1 MIYKDII
8 LKGTLIKRYKRFFAD
23 VKVNNETLTTYCPNT
38 GSLKGLLDEGNEV
51 LVAKVDN
58 PKAKLKYRLEAIRS
72 NDVFVGINTSLPNL
86 IISESIV
93 DKKLLKEF
101 TGTLRR
107 EVKYGVNSKI
117 DILLEENN
125 HKNFIEIK
133 SVTMSREKGIA
144 EFPDS
149 ITSRGSKHLIELSKT
164 VSANTKCYLIYLIQR
179 TDIKSFRIAKDID
192 KEYYENSLIAKKN
205 GVKFI
210 AYSCNV
216 NEQGIEIKKKL
227 KLLMIKTY
235 KSSEIDAC
243 REASKISSMVLDEV
257 IDLIEV
263 GNTTEDIDDFC
274 FKRIKELGA
283 TPAPLF
289 YRGFTKVS
297 CTSLNHVICH
307 GIPSKDKLLK
317 KGDILNIDVTSIID
331 GWHGDTS
338 RMLKTDEMIFKAQNL
353 MKSSSVFNGSY
364 RSD

>member
-23 VKVNNETLTTYCPNT
+23 VKVNNETLITYCPNT
-38 GSLKGLLDEGNEV
+38 GSLKGLLDEGSEV
-51 LVAKVDN
+51 LVAKVEN

-125 HKNFIEIK
+125 HKIFIEIK

-164 VSANTKCYLIYLIQR
+164 VNSNTSCYLIYLIQR
-179 TDIKSFRIAKDID
+179 PDIKSFRIAKDID

-205 GVKFI
+205 GVRFI

-216 NEQGIEIKKKL
+216 NEQGVEIKKE
-227 KLLMIKTY
+227 IK
-235 KSSEIDAC
+235 
-243 REASKISSMVLDEV
+243 
-257 IDLIEV
+257 
-263 GNTTEDIDDFC
+263 
-274 FKRIKELGA
+274 
-283 TPAPLF
+283 
-289 YRGFTKVS
+289 
-297 CTSLNHVICH
+297 
-307 GIPSKDKLLK
+307 
-317 KGDILNIDVTSIID
+317 IIND
-331 GWHGDTS
+331 
-338 RMLKTDEMIFKAQNL
+338 
-353 MKSSSVFNGSY
+353 
-364 RSD
+364 

>member
-38 GSLKGLLDEGNEV
+38 GSLNGLLDEGNEV

-72 NDVFVGINTSLPNL
+72 NGVFVGINTSLPNL
-86 IISESIV
+86 IVSNSIL

-125 HKNFIEIK
+125 HKTFIEIK

-144 EFPDS
+144 EFPDA

-164 VSANTKCYLIYLIQR
+164 VKANTSCYLIYLIQR

-216 NEQGIEIKKKL
+216 NEQGIEIEKE
-227 KLLMIKTY
+227 IK
-235 KSSEIDAC
+235 
-243 REASKISSMVLDEV
+243 
-257 IDLIEV
+257 
-263 GNTTEDIDDFC
+263 
-274 FKRIKELGA
+274 
-283 TPAPLF
+283 
-289 YRGFTKVS
+289 
-297 CTSLNHVICH
+297 
-307 GIPSKDKLLK
+307 
-317 KGDILNIDVTSIID
+317 IIND
-331 GWHGDTS
+331 
-338 RMLKTDEMIFKAQNL
+338 
-353 MKSSSVFNGSY
+353 
-364 RSD
+364 

>member
-23 VKVNNETLTTYCPNT
+23 VKVNNEALTTYCPNT
-38 GSLKGLLDEGNEV
+38 GSLEGLLDEGNEV

-125 HKNFIEIK
+125 HKIFIEIK

-149 ITSRGSKHLIELSKT
+149 ITSRGSKHLI
-164 VSANTKCYLIYLIQR
+164 
-179 TDIKSFRIAKDID
+179 
-192 KEYYENSLIAKKN
+192 
-205 GVKFI
+205 
-210 AYSCNV
+210 
-216 NEQGIEIKKKL
+216 
-227 KLLMIKTY
+227 
-235 KSSEIDAC
+235 
-243 REASKISSMVLDEV
+243 
-257 IDLIEV
+257 
-263 GNTTEDIDDFC
+263 
-274 FKRIKELGA
+274 
-283 TPAPLF
+283 
-289 YRGFTKVS
+289 
-297 CTSLNHVICH
+297 
-307 GIPSKDKLLK
+307 
-317 KGDILNIDVTSIID
+317 
-331 GWHGDTS
+331 
-338 RMLKTDEMIFKAQNL
+338 
-353 MKSSSVFNGSY
+353 
-364 RSD
+364 

>member
-8 LKGTLIKRYKRFFAD
+8 LKGTLIKRYKRFFTD
-23 VKVNNETLTTYCPNT
+23 VKVNNKILTTYCPNT

-51 LVAKVDN
+51 LVAKVEN
-58 PKAKLKYRLEAIRS
+58 PKAKLKYRLEAIKS

-86 IISESIV
+86 IVTNSIL

-125 HKNFIEIK
+125 HKTFIEIK

-144 EFPDS
+144 EFPDA

-164 VSANTKCYLIYLIQR
+164 VNANTSCYLIYLIQR
-179 TDIKSFRIAKDID
+179 ADIKSFRIAKDID

-216 NEQGIEIKKKL
+216 NEQGIEIEKE
-227 KLLMIKTY
+227 IK
-235 KSSEIDAC
+235 
-243 REASKISSMVLDEV
+243 
-257 IDLIEV
+257 
-263 GNTTEDIDDFC
+263 
-274 FKRIKELGA
+274 
-283 TPAPLF
+283 
-289 YRGFTKVS
+289 
-297 CTSLNHVICH
+297 
-307 GIPSKDKLLK
+307 
-317 KGDILNIDVTSIID
+317 IIND
-331 GWHGDTS
+331 
-338 RMLKTDEMIFKAQNL
+338 
-353 MKSSSVFNGSY
+353 
-364 RSD
+364 

>member
-38 GSLKGLLDEGNEV
+38 GSLNGLLDEGNEV

-86 IISESIV
+86 IISNSIL

-125 HKNFIEIK
+125 HKTFIEIK

-144 EFPDS
+144 EFPDA

-164 VSANTKCYLIYLIQR
+164 VNTNTSCYLIYLIQR

-192 KEYYENSLIAKKN
+192 KEYYENSLIAKK
-205 GVKFI
+205 KW
-210 AYSCNV
+210 C
-216 NEQGIEIKKKL
+216 
-227 KLLMIKTY
+227 
-235 KSSEIDAC
+235 
-243 REASKISSMVLDEV
+243 
-257 IDLIEV
+257 
-263 GNTTEDIDDFC
+263 
-274 FKRIKELGA
+274 
-283 TPAPLF
+283 
-289 YRGFTKVS
+289 
-297 CTSLNHVICH
+297 
-307 GIPSKDKLLK
+307 
-317 KGDILNIDVTSIID
+317 
-331 GWHGDTS
+331 
-338 RMLKTDEMIFKAQNL
+338 
-353 MKSSSVFNGSY
+353 
-364 RSD
+364 

>member
-23 VKVNNETLTTYCPNT
+23 VKVNNEALTTYCPNT
-38 GSLKGLLDEGNEV
+38 GSLEGLLDEGNEV

-125 HKNFIEIK
+125 HKIFIEIK

-164 VSANTKCYLIYLIQR
+164 VNSNTSCYLIYLIQR
-179 TDIKSFRIAKDID
+179 PDIKSFRIAKDID

-216 NEQGIEIKKKL
+216 NEQGVEIKKE
-227 KLLMIKTY
+227 IK
-235 KSSEIDAC
+235 
-243 REASKISSMVLDEV
+243 
-257 IDLIEV
+257 
-263 GNTTEDIDDFC
+263 
-274 FKRIKELGA
+274 
-283 TPAPLF
+283 
-289 YRGFTKVS
+289 
-297 CTSLNHVICH
+297 
-307 GIPSKDKLLK
+307 
-317 KGDILNIDVTSIID
+317 IIND
-331 GWHGDTS
+331 
-338 RMLKTDEMIFKAQNL
+338 
-353 MKSSSVFNGSY
+353 
-364 RSD
+364 

>member
-23 VKVNNETLTTYCPNT
+23 VKVNNEALTTYCPNT
-38 GSLKGLLDEGNEV
+38 GSLEGLLDEGNEV

-125 HKNFIEIK
+125 HKIFIEIK

-164 VSANTKCYLIYLIQR
+164 VNSNTSCYLIYLIQR

-205 GVKFI
+205 GVRFI

-216 NEQGIEIKKKL
+216 NEQGVEIKKE
-227 KLLMIKTY
+227 IK
-235 KSSEIDAC
+235 
-243 REASKISSMVLDEV
+243 
-257 IDLIEV
+257 
-263 GNTTEDIDDFC
+263 
-274 FKRIKELGA
+274 
-283 TPAPLF
+283 
-289 YRGFTKVS
+289 
-297 CTSLNHVICH
+297 
-307 GIPSKDKLLK
+307 
-317 KGDILNIDVTSIID
+317 IIND
-331 GWHGDTS
+331 
-338 RMLKTDEMIFKAQNL
+338 
-353 MKSSSVFNGSY
+353 
-364 RSD
+364 

>member
-93 DKKLLKEF
+93 NKKLLKEF
-101 TGTLRR
+101 IGTLRR

-125 HKNFIEIK
+125 HKIFIEIK

-164 VSANTKCYLIYLIQR
+164 VNSNTSCYLIYLIQR
-179 TDIKSFRIAKDID
+179 PDIKSFRIAKDID
-192 KEYYENSLIAKKN
+192 KEYYENYLLAKKA
-205 GVKFI
+205 GVNFL
-210 AYSCNV
+210 AYRC
-216 NEQGIEIKKKL
+216 
-227 KLLMIKTY
+227 
-235 KSSEIDAC
+235 
-243 REASKISSMVLDEV
+243 KISSKE
-257 IDLIEV
+257 
-263 GNTTEDIDDFC
+263 
-274 FKRIKELGA
+274 IK
-283 TPAPLF
+283 
-289 YRGFTKVS
+289 V
-297 CTSLNHVICH
+297 
-307 GIPSKDKLLK
+307 K
-317 KGDILNIDVTSIID
+317 KKIKII
-331 GWHGDTS
+331 
-338 RMLKTDEMIFKAQNL
+338 N
-353 MKSSSVFNGSY
+353 V
-364 RSD
+364 

>member
-38 GSLKGLLDEGNEV
+38 GSLNGLLDEGNEV

-58 PKAKLKYRLEAIRS
+58 HKAKLKYRLEAIRS
-72 NDVFVGINTSLPNL
+72 NGVFVGINTSLPNL
-86 IISESIV
+86 IISNSIL

-125 HKNFIEIK
+125 HKTFIEIK

-164 VSANTKCYLIYLIQR
+164 VNANTSCYLIYLIQR
-179 TDIKSFRIAKDID
+179 IDIKSFRIAKDID

-216 NEQGIEIKKKL
+216 NEQGIEIEKE
-227 KLLMIKTY
+227 IK
-235 KSSEIDAC
+235 
-243 REASKISSMVLDEV
+243 
-257 IDLIEV
+257 
-263 GNTTEDIDDFC
+263 
-274 FKRIKELGA
+274 
-283 TPAPLF
+283 
-289 YRGFTKVS
+289 
-297 CTSLNHVICH
+297 
-307 GIPSKDKLLK
+307 
-317 KGDILNIDVTSIID
+317 IIND
-331 GWHGDTS
+331 
-338 RMLKTDEMIFKAQNL
+338 
-353 MKSSSVFNGSY
+353 
-364 RSD
+364 

>member
-38 GSLKGLLDEGNEV
+38 GSLNGLLDEGNEV

-58 PKAKLKYRLEAIRS
+58 HKAKLKYRLEAIRS
-72 NDVFVGINTSLPNL
+72 NGVFVGINTSLPNL
-86 IISESIV
+86 IISNSIL

-125 HKNFIEIK
+125 HKTFIEIK

-144 EFPDS
+144 EFPDA

-164 VSANTKCYLIYLIQR
+164 VNANTSCYLIYLIQR

-216 NEQGIEIKKKL
+216 NEQGIEIEKE
-227 KLLMIKTY
+227 IK
-235 KSSEIDAC
+235 
-243 REASKISSMVLDEV
+243 
-257 IDLIEV
+257 
-263 GNTTEDIDDFC
+263 
-274 FKRIKELGA
+274 
-283 TPAPLF
+283 
-289 YRGFTKVS
+289 
-297 CTSLNHVICH
+297 
-307 GIPSKDKLLK
+307 
-317 KGDILNIDVTSIID
+317 IIND
-331 GWHGDTS
+331 
-338 RMLKTDEMIFKAQNL
+338 
-353 MKSSSVFNGSY
+353 
-364 RSD
+364 

>member
-23 VKVNNETLTTYCPNT
+23 VKVNNETLTAYCPNT

-72 NDVFVGINTSLPNL
+72 NNVFVGINTSLPNL
-86 IISESIV
+86 IVSNSIL

-125 HKNFIEIK
+125 NKTFIEIK

-144 EFPDS
+144 EFPDA

-164 VSANTKCYLIYLIQR
+164 VNTNTSCYLIYLIQR

-216 NEQGIEIKKKL
+216 NKQGIEIEKE
-227 KLLMIKTY
+227 IK
-235 KSSEIDAC
+235 
-243 REASKISSMVLDEV
+243 
-257 IDLIEV
+257 
-263 GNTTEDIDDFC
+263 
-274 FKRIKELGA
+274 
-283 TPAPLF
+283 
-289 YRGFTKVS
+289 
-297 CTSLNHVICH
+297 
-307 GIPSKDKLLK
+307 
-317 KGDILNIDVTSIID
+317 IIND
-331 GWHGDTS
+331 
-338 RMLKTDEMIFKAQNL
+338 
-353 MKSSSVFNGSY
+353 
-364 RSD
+364 

>member
-23 VKVNNETLTTYCPNT
+23 VKVYNKILTTYCPNT
-38 GSLKGLLDEGNEV
+38 GSLKGLLEEGNEV

-58 PKAKLKYRLEAIRS
+58 PKAKLKYRLEAIKS
-72 NDVFVGINTSLPNL
+72 NDVYVGINTSLPNL
-86 IISESIV
+86 IVSNSIL

-125 HKNFIEIK
+125 HKTFIEIK

-144 EFPDS
+144 EFPDA

-164 VSANTKCYLIYLIQR
+164 VNANTSCYLIYLIQR
-179 TDIKSFRIAKDID
+179 ADIKSFRIAKDID

-216 NEQGIEIKKKL
+216 NEQGIEIEKE
-227 KLLMIKTY
+227 IK
-235 KSSEIDAC
+235 
-243 REASKISSMVLDEV
+243 
-257 IDLIEV
+257 
-263 GNTTEDIDDFC
+263 
-274 FKRIKELGA
+274 
-283 TPAPLF
+283 
-289 YRGFTKVS
+289 
-297 CTSLNHVICH
+297 
-307 GIPSKDKLLK
+307 
-317 KGDILNIDVTSIID
+317 IIND
-331 GWHGDTS
+331 
-338 RMLKTDEMIFKAQNL
+338 
-353 MKSSSVFNGSY
+353 
-364 RSD
+364 

>member
-23 VKVNNETLTTYCPNT
+23 VKVNNKILTTYCPNT
-38 GSLKGLLDEGNEV
+38 GSLKGLLEEGNEV

-58 PKAKLKYRLEAIRS
+58 PKAKLKYRLEAIKS
-72 NDVFVGINTSLPNL
+72 NDVYVGINTSLPNL
-86 IISESIV
+86 IVSNSIL

-125 HKNFIEIK
+125 HKTFIEIK

-164 VSANTKCYLIYLIQR
+164 VNANTSCYLIYLIQR

-192 KEYYENSLIAKKN
+192 KEYYKNSLIAKKN

-216 NEQGIEIKKKL
+216 NEQGIEIEKE
-227 KLLMIKTY
+227 IK
-235 KSSEIDAC
+235 
-243 REASKISSMVLDEV
+243 
-257 IDLIEV
+257 
-263 GNTTEDIDDFC
+263 
-274 FKRIKELGA
+274 
-283 TPAPLF
+283 
-289 YRGFTKVS
+289 
-297 CTSLNHVICH
+297 
-307 GIPSKDKLLK
+307 
-317 KGDILNIDVTSIID
+317 IIND
-331 GWHGDTS
+331 
-338 RMLKTDEMIFKAQNL
+338 
-353 MKSSSVFNGSY
+353 
-364 RSD
+364 